1 MTMAVQTGTEG
12 EEPMDSISR
21 AEIVTR
27 RNDQRFV
34 LVDVLPRP
42 SYEEGHLPG
51 ALSLPLAEI
60 EGRARAV
67 LPDRDADIAV
77 YCASDT

>member
-1 MTMAVQTGTEG
+1 MVDPAAGHADVI
-12 EEPMDSISR
+12 DR
-21 AEIVTR
+21 AEIVAR
-27 RNDQRFV
+27 RADPEFV
-34 LVDVLPRP
+34 LVDVLARV

-77 YCASDT
+77 YCASGT

>member
-1 MTMAVQTGTEG
+1 MSEFDPGWIGRIE
-12 EEPMDSISR
+12 R
-21 AEIVTR
+21 AEIVAR
-27 RNDQRFV
+27 QNDRRFV
-34 LVDVLPRP
+34 LVDVLPRS

-60 EGRARAV
+60 EGRAGAV

-77 YCASDT
+77 YCASET